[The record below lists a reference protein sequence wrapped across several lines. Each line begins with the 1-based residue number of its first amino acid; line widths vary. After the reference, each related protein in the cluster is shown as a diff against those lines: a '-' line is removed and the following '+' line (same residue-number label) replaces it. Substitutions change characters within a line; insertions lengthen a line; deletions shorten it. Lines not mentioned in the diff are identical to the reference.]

1 MPKKKK
7 TIEEDPTIDPPKKK
21 AGEGRT
27 RNFATIVYPESLPDD
42 WLSRLEDEKV
52 PALVSPIHDR
62 DLNQSSENELKKPHY
77 HVIVM
82 FSSVKTEEQFENFCK
97 RCFNN
102 GYFGTRKVESI
113 RGYVRYLCHLD
124 SGPDK
129 VKYNENDIIAL
140 CGADYYGL
148 KEIQTDKLKIIDDMC
163 EWCVNNDVDDIF
175 ELIEYARANQREWF
189 RELAF
194 SSTLFMREYLRSSR
208 FIRAKRK
215 AEQWKRET
223 NEPG

>member
-1 MPKKKK
+1 MPKKK
-7 TIEEDPTIDPPKKK
+7 TNCESPEAEEKSRG
-21 AGEGRT
+21 AGRT

-42 WLSRLEDEKV
+42 WISRLEEEKV
-52 PALVSPIHDR
+52 PAFISPLHDR
-62 DLNQSSENELKKPHY
+62 DINQTSDKELKKPHY
-77 HVIVM
+77 HIIVM
-82 FSSVKTEEQFENFCK
+82 YSSVKTEGQFEELCK
-97 RCFNN
+97 RCFES

-124 SGPDK
+124 NPDK
-129 VKYNENDIIAL
+129 AQYSENDVISL

-175 ELIEYARANQREWF
+175 ELIEFARAERREWF

-194 SSTLFMREYLRSSR
+194 SSTLFMREYLRSAR
-208 FIRAKRK
+208 YIRAKRK
-215 AEQWKRET
+215 ADQWRKEN
-223 NEPG
+223 NEPA